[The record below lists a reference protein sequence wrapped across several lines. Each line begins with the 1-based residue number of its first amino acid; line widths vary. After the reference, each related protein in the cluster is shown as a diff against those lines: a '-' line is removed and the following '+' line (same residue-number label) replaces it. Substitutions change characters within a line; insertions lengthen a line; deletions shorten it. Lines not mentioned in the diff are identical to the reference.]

1 MDDATQS
8 RRRGLGAES
17 LPPRGGTRD
26 TVLGSTG
33 PPSLGVRPREQPGHA
48 EGPQLA
54 PAPTWFPI
62 RRWPQPAGSS
72 GSRPGVSVRARGV
85 TCPGRCGE
93 ARRGGWS
100 AWSGVTWEEGPQQR
114 SRQAPRDHGGDSP
127 LPPGREGAALP
138 EGGAGGW
145 GAAGLTRTVRADVD
159 ECAADAPCHASAR
172 CQNTR
177 GGFRC
182 QCADPY
188 VLGEDGRTCVG
199 ETARP
204 ARRRPLRAWGVGA
217 AAGSVLVCAGVR
229 RPVRERHPR
238 GPRPA
243 RSGQPPPSVS
253 PPPAEAPGPLV
264 PAGPAQVSEGG
275 RARLSWG
282 TRCGLV
288 PKATAR
294 APRAAVWRCFLTV
307 AVAAAPG
314 CARRRRP
321 APARPPSTA
330 APHRFLPHQG
340 RSGGPQGLGTQIA
353 LPGRGESGPW
363 CHVGRD
369 KGPICLAGCP
379 SPHIPGWGWPRTG
392 VGSGPG
398 RAR

>member
-1 MDDATQS
+1 MVRVVRSD
-8 RRRGLGAES
+8 LGGGASAEE
-17 LPPRGGTRD
+17 PAGAPRPRGRQ
-26 TVLGSTG
+26 
-33 PPSLGVRPREQPGHA
+33 PPSSWAGRGRP
-48 EGPQLA
+48 
-54 PAPTWFPI
+54 
-62 RRWPQPAGSS
+62 
-72 GSRPGVSVRARGV
+72 ARGR
-85 TCPGRCGE
+85 P
-93 ARRGGWS
+93 
-100 AWSGVTWEEGPQQR
+100 
-114 SRQAPRDHGGDSP
+114 
-127 LPPGREGAALP
+127 
-138 EGGAGGW
+138 AGGW

-314 CARRRRP
+314 CARHRRP
-321 APARPPSTA
+321 APARPPGTA
-330 APHRFLPHQG
+330 TPHRFCPTRGVL
-340 RSGGPQGLGTQIA
+340 GGPRVSAPRLLSRVGGRVGHGVTWGGTRVPSVWQAVPRLTFQGGGGPGPGWARGRAVHADLCPGLAGSLTGLF
-353 LPGRGESGPW
+353 LPQTRGGSRRRPW
-363 CHVGRD
+363 C
-369 KGPICLAGCP
+369 P
-379 SPHIPGWGWPRTG
+379 SRWALCSSAAWRVSPGQ
-392 VGSGPG
+392 
-398 RAR
+398 